1 MHCIRRGFPLTYRVA
16 GGVKKTV
23 VSTALVV
30 GIVGVQSDAPVW
42 AQFAVPVCFSASVIG
57 CLSCLVCSD
66 GWEAITEDSSALCSV
81 ADSRRHYVCKA

>member
-1 MHCIRRGFPLTYRVA
+1 MVHCIRRGFPLTYRLA

-42 AQFAVPVCFSASVIG
+42 AQFAVRVPVLLSV
-57 CLSCLVCSD
+57 L
-66 GWEAITEDSSALCSV
+66 
-81 ADSRRHYVCKA
+81 RRVGGYN